1 MEFEFW
7 WLLAFPLFF
16 ALGWIAARVDIRQV
30 VTESRA
36 LPNSYFRGLNFLL
49 NEQPDKAIEAFL
61 EVVKLEPETIDLHFA
76 LGGLFRR
83 RGEIDRAIRMH
94 EHLLEREYPQ
104 GHKGLA
110 EEQRLR
116 AMSELGQDY
125 LKAGL
130 LDRAEQVFGK
140 LLETAQHGQAR
151 THLLEI
157 YVQEKDWQKAIDAAR
172 LLERDT
178 SKPLNSDI
186 AHFYCELALL
196 ESAKGN
202 PDGAAAHLQQA
213 LAANRQSVRAN
224 LMMGDLH
231 AAAGRHEAAIAA
243 WRLVET
249 QSAGHM
255 ALVVDRVL
263 GSYRQLGRIGEG
275 VQWLR
280 AFYARQ
286 PSHDIFNALYPAVS
300 ETEGAAAACQL
311 AREELRRNPSLRTLD
326 RLLEAEIITA
336 DPEQR
341 ELLQLEKSLVAS
353 HSQRMMRY
361 QCGSCGFKAKQFFW
375 RCPACGRWDSFDPE
389 RGEGES

>member
-16 ALGWIAARVDIRQV
+16 VLGWLAARVDIRQV

-94 EHLLEREYPQ
+94 ENLLERE
-104 GHKGLA
+104 GLA
-110 EEQRLR
+110 EDQRLR
-116 AMSELGQDY
+116 ALSELGQDY

-140 LLETAQHGQAR
+140 LLETSQHGLAR
-151 THLLEI
+151 TYLLEI

-172 LLERDT
+172 LLEKDT
-178 SKPLNSDI
+178 SKPLNADI
-186 AHFYCELALL
+186 AHFHCELALQ
-196 ESAKGN
+196 EAAKGN
-202 PDGAAAHLQQA
+202 PDTAAAHLQQA
-213 LAANRQSVRAN
+213 LASNRQSVRAN
-224 LMMGDLH
+224 LMAGDLD
-231 AAAGRHEAAIAA
+231 AAAGRHEAAIAD

-249 QSAGHM
+249 QSAAHI
-255 ALVVDRVL
+255 ALVVERVL
-263 GSYRQLGRIGEG
+263 GSYRQLGRMAEG

-280 AFYARQ
+280 ALHARQ
-286 PSHDIFNALYPAVS
+286 PSQDVFNTLYLAGS

-326 RLLEAEIITA
+326 RLLEAQLIDA
-336 DPEQR
+336 DSSER
-341 ELLQLEKSLVAS
+341 ELLQVEKSLVAG

-361 QCGSCGFKAKQFFW
+361 QCGSCGFKARQFFW
-375 RCPACGRWDSFDPE
+375 RCPACGRWGSFDPE
-389 RGEGES
+389 RHEAEG

>member
-1 MEFEFW
+1 MEFELW

-16 ALGWIAARVDIRQV
+16 ALGWLAARVDIRQV

-83 RGEIDRAIRMH
+83 RGELDRAIRMH
-94 EHLLEREYPQ
+94 ENLLERE
-104 GHKGLA
+104 GLA

-130 LDRAEQVFGK
+130 LDRAEQVFAR
-140 LLETAQHGQAR
+140 LLDTPQHGQAR
-151 THLLEI
+151 TFLLEI
-157 YVQEKDWQKAIDAAR
+157 YVQEKDWKKAIEAAR
-172 LLERDT
+172 VLEKDT
-178 SKPLNSDI
+178 SKPLNAEI
-186 AHFYCELALL
+186 AHFHCELALL
-196 ESAKGN
+196 ESAKGD
-202 PDGAAAHLQQA
+202 PEAAATHLDEA
-213 LAANRQSVRAN
+213 LKANRQSVRAN
-224 LMMGDLH
+224 LMAGDLD
-231 AAAGRHEAAIAA
+231 AAAGRHDAAIAD
-243 WRLVET
+243 WRMVET
-249 QSAGHM
+249 QSAAHM
-255 ALVVDRVL
+255 ALVVERVL
-263 GSYRQLGRIGEG
+263 GSYRQLDRLAEG

-280 AFYARQ
+280 ALYARQ
-286 PSHDIFNALYPAVS
+286 PSQDLFGALYLAVS
-300 ETEGAAAACQL
+300 ETEGAAAATRL

-326 RLLEAEIITA
+326 RLLEAQLLEA
-336 DPEQR
+336 APAER
-341 ELLQLEKSLVAS
+341 ELLQVEKGLVAA

-361 QCGSCGFKAKQFFW
+361 QCDSCGFKAKQFFW

-389 RGEGES
+389 RREGEG

>member
-7 WLLAFPLFF
+7 WLLAIPLFF
-16 ALGWIAARVDIRQV
+16 ALGWLAARVDIRQV

-36 LPNSYFRGLNFLL
+36 LPTSYFRGLNFLL

-83 RGEIDRAIRMH
+83 RGELDRAIRMH
-94 EHLLEREYPQ
+94 EHLLERE
-104 GHKGLA
+104 GLA

-130 LDRAEQVFGK
+130 LDRAEQVFTR

-151 THLLEI
+151 TYLLEI
-157 YVQEKDWQKAIDAAR
+157 FVQEKDWQKAIDAAR
-172 LLERDT
+172 VLEKDT
-178 SKPLNSDI
+178 SKPLNPEI

-196 ESAKGN
+196 EAARN
-202 PDGAAAHLQQA
+202 APDIAAAHLQQA
-213 LAANRQSVRAN
+213 LATNRQSVRAN
-224 LMMGDLH
+224 LMAGDLE
-231 AAAGRHEAAIAA
+231 AAGGRHQEAIAD
-243 WRLVET
+243 WRLIEA
-249 QSAGHM
+249 QSATHM

-263 GSYRQLGRIGEG
+263 GSYRQLGRIAEG

-280 AFYARQ
+280 ALYARQ
-286 PSHDIFNALYPAVS
+286 ASHDVFSALYLAVS
-300 ETEGAAAACQL
+300 EFEGASAARQL

-326 RLLEAEIITA
+326 RLLEAELVTA
-336 DPEQR
+336 EPEAR
-341 ELLQLEKSLVAS
+341 ELLQVEKSLVAS

-389 RGEGES
+389 RREGDA

>member
-16 ALGWIAARVDIRQV
+16 VLGWLAARVDIRQV

-83 RGEIDRAIRMH
+83 RGELDRAIRMH
-94 EHLLEREYPQ
+94 EHLLERD
-104 GHKGLA
+104 GLA

-116 AMSELGQDY
+116 AQCELGQDY

-140 LLETAQHGQAR
+140 LLETPQHGQAR
-151 THLLEI
+151 TFLLEI

-172 LLERDT
+172 ALEKDT
-178 SKPLNSDI
+178 SKPLNADI
-186 AHFYCELALL
+186 AHFHCELALL
-196 ESAKGN
+196 DAAKGD
-202 PDGAAAHLQQA
+202 PDAAAGHLRQA
-213 LAANRQSVRAN
+213 LSANRLSVRAN
-224 LMMGDLH
+224 LMAGDLD
-231 AAAGRHEAAIAA
+231 AAAGRHEAAIAD
-243 WRLVET
+243 WCLVEA
-249 QSAGHM
+249 QSATHM

-263 GSYRQLGRIGEG
+263 GSYRQLGRLTEG

-280 AFYARQ
+280 ALYARQ
-286 PSHDIFNALYPAVS
+286 PSHDVFDTLYLAVS
-300 ETEGAAAACQL
+300 ETEGAAAAYQL

-326 RLLEAEIITA
+326 RLLEARLVDAE
-336 DPEQR
+336 PGER
-341 ELLQLEKSLVAS
+341 ELLQVEKSLVAS

-389 RGEGES
+389 RREGEN

>member
-1 MEFEFW
+1 MEFEIW

-16 ALGWIAARVDIRQV
+16 VLGWLAARVDIKQV

-76 LGGLFRR
+76 LGALFRR
-83 RGEIDRAIRMH
+83 RGELDRAIRMH
-94 EHLLEREYPQ
+94 ENLLERE
-104 GHKGLA
+104 GLA

-116 AMSELGQDY
+116 AQGELGQDY

-130 LDRAEQVFGK
+130 LDRAEEVFGK
-140 LLETAQHGQAR
+140 LLQTPQHGLAR
-151 THLLEI
+151 TYLLEI

-172 LLERDT
+172 ELEKDT
-178 SKPLNSDI
+178 SKPLNADI

-196 ESAKGN
+196 DAAKGN
-202 PDGAAAHLQQA
+202 PDAAAAHLQQA
-213 LAANRQSVRAN
+213 LATNRQSVRAN
-224 LMMGDLH
+224 LMSGDLD
-231 AAAGRHEAAIAA
+231 AAAGQHEAAIAD

-249 QSAGHM
+249 QSSAHM
-255 ALVVDRVL
+255 ALVVERVL
-263 GSYRQLGRIGEG
+263 GSYRQLGRIDEG
-275 VQWLR
+275 VLWLR
-280 AFYARQ
+280 ALYARQ
-286 PSHDIFNALYPAVS
+286 PSQDVFSALYLAVS
-300 ETEGAAAACQL
+300 ETEGALAATQL

-326 RLLEAEIITA
+326 RLLEAQLINAE
-336 DPEQR
+336 PGER
-341 ELLQLEKSLVAS
+341 ELLQVEKTLVAA

-361 QCGSCGFKAKQFFW
+361 QCDSCGFKAKQFFW

-389 RGEGES
+389 RREGES

>member
-1 MEFEFW
+1 MEFEIW

-16 ALGWIAARVDIRQV
+16 VLGWLAARVDIKQV

-83 RGEIDRAIRMH
+83 RGELDRAIRMH
-94 EHLLEREYPQ
+94 EHLLERE
-104 GHKGLA
+104 GLA

-116 AMSELGQDY
+116 AQCELGQDY

-130 LDRAEQVFGK
+130 LDLAEQVFGK
-140 LLETAQHGQAR
+140 LLETPQHGQAR
-151 THLLEI
+151 TYLLEI
-157 YVQEKDWQKAIDAAR
+157 YVQEKDWEKAIDAAR
-172 LLERDT
+172 ALEQDT
-178 SKPLNSDI
+178 SKPLNADI

-196 ESAKGN
+196 EAAKGN
-202 PDGAAAHLQQA
+202 PDAAAAHLQQA
-213 LAANRQSVRAN
+213 LASNRLSVRAN
-224 LMMGDLH
+224 LMAGDLD
-231 AAAGRHEAAIAA
+231 AAAGRHEAAIAD

-249 QSAGHM
+249 QSTAHM

-263 GSYRQLGRIGEG
+263 ASYRQLGRMAEG

-280 AFYARQ
+280 ALYARQ
-286 PSHDIFNALYPAVS
+286 PSQDVFGALYLAVS
-300 ETEGAAAACQL
+300 EVEGAAAASQL
-311 AREELRRNPSLRTLD
+311 AREELRRTPSLRTLD
-326 RLLEAEIITA
+326 RLLEAQLIDAAPGE
-336 DPEQR
+336 R
-341 ELLQLEKSLVAS
+341 ELLQVEKSLVAS

-361 QCGSCGFKAKQFFW
+361 QCDSCGFKAKQFFW

-389 RGEGES
+389 RCEGEG

>member
-1 MEFEFW
+1 MEFELW

-16 ALGWIAARVDIRQV
+16 ALGWLAARVDIRQV

-83 RGEIDRAIRMH
+83 RGELDRAIRMH
-94 EHLLEREYPQ
+94 ENLLERE
-104 GHKGLA
+104 GLA

-130 LDRAEQVFGK
+130 LDRAEQVFTR
-140 LLETAQHGQAR
+140 LLDTPQHGQAR
-151 THLLEI
+151 TFLLEI
-157 YVQEKDWQKAIDAAR
+157 YVQEKDWEKAIEAAR
-172 LLERDT
+172 VLEKDT
-178 SKPLNSDI
+178 SKPLNADI
-186 AHFYCELALL
+186 AHFHCELALL

-202 PDGAAAHLQQA
+202 VEAAAAHLDEA
-213 LAANRQSVRAN
+213 LRANRQSVRAN
-224 LMMGDLH
+224 LMAGDLN
-231 AAAGRHEAAIAA
+231 AAAGRHEAAIAD
-243 WRLVET
+243 WRMVET
-249 QSAGHM
+249 QSAAHM

-263 GSYRQLGRIGEG
+263 GSYRQLGRLAEG

-280 AFYARQ
+280 ALYARE
-286 PSHDIFNALYPAVS
+286 PSQDVFGALYLAVS
-300 ETEGAAAACQL
+300 ETEGAAAATRL

-326 RLLEAEIITA
+326 RLLEAQLLEA
-336 DPEQR
+336 EPAER
-341 ELLQLEKSLVAS
+341 ELLQVEKGLVAA
-353 HSQRMMRY
+353 HSQRTMRY

-389 RGEGES
+389 RREGEN

>member
-1 MEFEFW
+1 MEFELW
-7 WLLAFPLFF
+7 WLLAIPLFF
-16 ALGWIAARVDIRQV
+16 VLGWLAARVDIKQV

-94 EHLLEREYPQ
+94 ENLLERE
-104 GHKGLA
+104 GLA
-110 EEQRLR
+110 SEQRLR
-116 AMSELGQDY
+116 AQCELGQDY

-130 LDRAEQVFGK
+130 LDRAEAVFSK
-140 LLETAQHGQAR
+140 LLETPQHGVAR
-151 THLLEI
+151 TYLLEI

-172 LLERDT
+172 ALENDT
-178 SKPLNSDI
+178 SKPLNADI
-186 AHFYCELALL
+186 AHFYCELALQ

-202 PDGAAAHLQQA
+202 PDAAAEHLQQA
-213 LAANRQSVRAN
+213 LASNRLSVRAN
-224 LMMGDLH
+224 LMAGDLD
-231 AAAGRHEAAIAA
+231 AAAGRHDAAIAD
-243 WRLVET
+243 WRLLET
-249 QSAGHM
+249 QSAAHM

-263 GSYRQLGRIGEG
+263 GSYRQLGRLADG
-275 VQWLR
+275 VLWLR
-280 AFYARQ
+280 ALYARQ
-286 PSHDIFNALYPAVS
+286 PSQDVFGALYLAVS
-300 ETEGAAAACQL
+300 EIDGAAAATQL

-326 RLLEAEIITA
+326 RLLEAQLIDAAPGE
-336 DPEQR
+336 R
-341 ELLQLEKSLVAS
+341 ELLQVEKSLVAS

-361 QCGSCGFKAKQFFW
+361 QCGSCGFKALQFFW

-389 RGEGES
+389 RREGDA

>member
-1 MEFEFW
+1 MEFELW

-16 ALGWIAARVDIRQV
+16 VLGWLAARVDIRQV

-36 LPNSYFRGLNFLL
+36 LPNSYFRGVNFLL

-83 RGEIDRAIRMH
+83 RGELDRAIRMH
-94 EHLLEREYPQ
+94 ENLLERE
-104 GHKGLA
+104 GLA
-110 EEQRLR
+110 EDQRLR

-140 LLETAQHGQAR
+140 LLETPKHGLAR
-151 THLLEI
+151 TYLLEI

-172 LLERDT
+172 LLEKDT
-178 SKPLNSDI
+178 SKPLNADI
-186 AHFYCELALL
+186 AHFHCELALL
-196 ESAKGN
+196 EAAKGN
-202 PDGAAAHLQQA
+202 PDAAAAHLQQA
-213 LAANRQSVRAN
+213 LATNRQSVRAN
-224 LMMGDLH
+224 LMAGDLD
-231 AAAGRHEAAIAA
+231 AAAGRHEAAVAD

-249 QSAGHM
+249 QSAAHM

-263 GSYRQLGRIGEG
+263 GSYRQLGRLEEG
-275 VQWLR
+275 VHWLR
-280 AFYARQ
+280 ALYARQ
-286 PSHDIFNALYPAVS
+286 PSQDVFNALYLAVS
-300 ETEGAAAACQL
+300 EAEGAAAASQL

-326 RLLEAEIITA
+326 RLLEAQLINAEP
-336 DPEQR
+336 DER
-341 ELLQLEKSLVAS
+341 ELLQVEKSLVAS

-361 QCGSCGFKAKQFFW
+361 QCDSCGFKAKQFFW

-389 RGEGES
+389 RREGEA

>member
-16 ALGWIAARVDIRQV
+16 VLGWLAARVDIKQV

-36 LPNSYFRGLNFLL
+36 LPNSYFRGVNFLL

-83 RGEIDRAIRMH
+83 RGEFDRAIRMH
-94 EHLLEREYPQ
+94 ENLLARE
-104 GHKGLA
+104 GLV

-125 LKAGL
+125 LRAGL
-130 LDRAEQVFGK
+130 LDRAEQVFAR
-140 LLETAQHGQAR
+140 LLETPQHGLAR

-157 YVQEKDWQKAIDAAR
+157 YVQEKDWHKAIEAAHV
-172 LLERDT
+172 LEKDT
-178 SKPLNSDI
+178 HKPLNAEI
-186 AHFYCELALL
+186 AHFHCELALL

-202 PDGAAAHLQQA
+202 PDAAAAHLDEA
-213 LAANRQSVRAN
+213 LKANRQSVRAN
-224 LMMGDLH
+224 LMAGDLD
-231 AAAGRHEAAIAA
+231 AASGRHEAAIAD
-243 WRLVET
+243 WRMVET
-249 QSAGHM
+249 QSAAHM

-263 GSYRQLGRIGEG
+263 GSYRQLGRLAEG

-280 AFYARQ
+280 ALHARQ
-286 PSHDIFNALYPAVS
+286 PSQDLFGALYLAVS
-300 ETEGAAAACQL
+300 ETEGAKAASQL

-326 RLLEAEIITA
+326 RLLEAQLIEA
-336 DPEQR
+336 DPAER
-341 ELLQLEKSLVAS
+341 ELLQVEKGLITA

-389 RGEGES
+389 HREGDG

>member
-16 ALGWIAARVDIRQV
+16 ALGWLAARVDIRQV

-83 RGEIDRAIRMH
+83 RGELDRAIRMH
-94 EHLLEREYPQ
+94 EHLLERE
-104 GHKGLA
+104 GLA
-110 EEQRLR
+110 EDQRLR
-116 AMSELGQDY
+116 ALSELGQDY

-130 LDRAEQVFGK
+130 LDRAEQVFSR
-140 LLETAQHGQAR
+140 LLETPQHGQAR
-151 THLLEI
+151 TFLLEI
-157 YVQEKDWQKAIDAAR
+157 YVQEKDWKKAIDAAR
-172 LLERDT
+172 TLEKDT
-178 SKPLNSDI
+178 SKPLNADI
-186 AHFYCELALL
+186 AHFYCELALMD
-196 ESAKGN
+196 AARGN
-202 PDGAAAHLQQA
+202 PQEAAAHLQQA
-213 LAANRQSVRAN
+213 LASNRQSVRAN
-224 LMMGDLH
+224 LMAGDLD
-231 AAAGRHEAAIAA
+231 AAAGRHEAAIAD

-249 QSAGHM
+249 QSAAHM
-255 ALVVDRVL
+255 ALVVERVL
-263 GSYRQLGRIGEG
+263 GSYRQLGQLAEG

-280 AFYARQ
+280 ALHARQ
-286 PSHDIFNALYPAVS
+286 PSQDVFNALYLAVS
-300 ETEGAAAACQL
+300 ETQGAAAARQL
-311 AREELRRNPSLRTLD
+311 ACEELRRNPSLRTLD
-326 RLLEAEIITA
+326 RLLEARLIDA

-341 ELLQLEKSLVAS
+341 ELLQVEKSLVAS

-361 QCGSCGFKAKQFFW
+361 RCGSCGFKAKQFFW

-389 RGEGES
+389 RREGEG

>member
-1 MEFEFW
+1 MEFEVW
-7 WLLAFPLFF
+7 WLLAIPLFF
-16 ALGWIAARVDIRQV
+16 ALGWLAARVDIRQV

-83 RGEIDRAIRMH
+83 RGELDRAIRMH
-94 EHLLEREYPQ
+94 ENLLERE
-104 GHKGLA
+104 GLA

-130 LDRAEQVFGK
+130 LDRAEQVFTR
-140 LLETAQHGQAR
+140 LLETPQHGQAR
-151 THLLEI
+151 TFLLEI

-172 LLERDT
+172 VLEKDT
-178 SKPLNSDI
+178 SKPLNAEI
-186 AHFYCELALL
+186 AHFHCELALL
-196 ESAKGN
+196 EAARGN
-202 PDGAAAHLQQA
+202 PDAAAAQLRQA
-213 LAANRQSVRAN
+213 LAVNRQSVRAN
-224 LMMGDLH
+224 LMAGDLD
-231 AAAGRHEAAIAA
+231 AAAGRHEAAIAD

-249 QSAGHM
+249 QSTAHM
-255 ALVVDRVL
+255 ALGVDRVL
-263 GSYRQLGRIGEG
+263 GSYRQLGRLAEG

-280 AFYARQ
+280 ALYARQ
-286 PSHDIFNALYPAVS
+286 PSPDLFNALYLVVS
-300 ETEGAAAACQL
+300 ETEGAAAAREL
-311 AREELRRNPSLRTLD
+311 ARAELRRNPSLRTLD
-326 RLLEAEIITA
+326 RLLEADLMDAPAAE
-336 DPEQR
+336 R
-341 ELLQLEKSLVAS
+341 ELLQVEKGLVAAY
-353 HSQRMMRY
+353 SQRMMRY

-389 RGEGES
+389 RREGDG

>member
-1 MEFEFW
+1 MELELW
-7 WLLAFPLFF
+7 WLLAIPLFF
-16 ALGWIAARVDIRQV
+16 VLGWLAARVDIKQV

-83 RGEIDRAIRMH
+83 RGELDRAIRMH
-94 EHLLEREYPQ
+94 EHLLERE
-104 GHKGLA
+104 GLA
-110 EEQRLR
+110 DDQRLR
-116 AMSELGQDY
+116 AQCELGQDY

-130 LDRAEQVFGK
+130 LDRAEAVFGK
-140 LLETAQHGQAR
+140 LLETPQHGLAR
-151 THLLEI
+151 TYLLEI
-157 YVQEKDWQKAIDAAR
+157 YVQEKDWQKAIEAAR
-172 LLERDT
+172 ALEHDT
-178 SKPLNSDI
+178 SKPLNADI

-196 ESAKGN
+196 EAAKGN
-202 PDGAAAHLQQA
+202 PDVAAAHLQQA
-213 LAANRQSVRAN
+213 LASNRLSVRAN
-224 LMMGDLH
+224 LMAGDLD
-231 AAAGRHEAAIAA
+231 AVAGRHEAAIAD

-249 QSAGHM
+249 QSAAHM

-263 GSYRQLGRIGEG
+263 GSYRQLGRLADG

-280 AFYARQ
+280 ALYARQ
-286 PSHDIFNALYPAVS
+286 PSQDVFGALYLAVS
-300 ETEGAAAACQL
+300 EIGGAAAASPL

-326 RLLEAEIITA
+326 RLLEAQLIDAAPGE
-336 DPEQR
+336 R
-341 ELLQLEKSLVAS
+341 ELLQVEKSLVAS

-361 QCGSCGFKAKQFFW
+361 QCGSCGFKAQQFFW

-389 RGEGES
+389 RREGEQ

>member
-16 ALGWIAARVDIRQV
+16 ALGWLAARVDIRQV

-36 LPNSYFRGLNFLL
+36 LPNSYFRGVNFLL

-94 EHLLEREYPQ
+94 ENLLERE
-104 GHKGLA
+104 GLA
-110 EEQRLR
+110 EDQRLR

-130 LDRAEQVFGK
+130 LDRAEHVFAK
-140 LLETAQHGQAR
+140 LLDTPQHGLAR

-157 YVQEKDWQKAIDAAR
+157 YVQEKDWQKAIEAAR
-172 LLERDT
+172 LLEKDT
-178 SKPLNSDI
+178 SKPLNAEI
-186 AHFYCELALL
+186 AHFQCELALL
-196 ESAKGN
+196 ASAKGD
-202 PDGAAAHLQQA
+202 PEGAAAHLEQA
-213 LAANRQSVRAN
+213 LATNRQSVRAN
-224 LMMGDLH
+224 LMAGDLD
-231 AAAGRHEAAIAA
+231 AASGRHDAAIAD

-249 QSAGHM
+249 QSAAHM
-255 ALVVDRVL
+255 ALVVERVL
-263 GSYRQLGRIGEG
+263 GSYRQLGRLTEG

-280 AFYARQ
+280 ALYSRQ
-286 PSHDIFNALYPAVS
+286 PSPDVFNALYLAVS
-300 ETEGAAAACQL
+300 ETEGAAAASQL

-326 RLLEAEIITA
+326 RLLEAELINA
-336 DPEQR
+336 APEQR
-341 ELLQLEKSLVAS
+341 ELLQAEKNLVGA

-389 RGEGES
+389 RREGEA

>member
-1 MEFEFW
+1 MEFELW

-16 ALGWIAARVDIRQV
+16 VLGWLAARVDIRQV

-83 RGEIDRAIRMH
+83 RGELDRAIRMH
-94 EHLLEREYPQ
+94 ENLLERE
-104 GHKGLA
+104 GMA
-110 EEQRLR
+110 EDQRLR
-116 AMSELGQDY
+116 ALSELGQDY

-140 LLETAQHGQAR
+140 LLETPQHGVAR
-151 THLLEI
+151 TYLLEI

-172 LLERDT
+172 LLEKDT
-178 SKPLNSDI
+178 SKPLNADI

-196 ESAKGN
+196 EAARGN
-202 PDGAAAHLQQA
+202 PDAAAAHLQQA
-213 LAANRQSVRAN
+213 LATNRQSVRAN
-224 LMMGDLH
+224 LMAGDLD
-231 AAAGRHEAAIAA
+231 AAAGRHEAAIAD

-249 QSAGHM
+249 QNTSHM

-263 GSYRQLGRIGEG
+263 GSYRQLGRLAEG

-280 AFYARQ
+280 ALVARQ
-286 PSHDIFNALYPAVS
+286 PSQDVFNALYLAVF
-300 ETEGAAAACQL
+300 EAEGAAAASQL
-311 AREELRRNPSLRTLD
+311 AREELRRNPTLRTLD
-326 RLLEAEIITA
+326 RLLEAELINA
-336 DPEQR
+336 EPEQR
-341 ELLQLEKSLVAS
+341 ELLQVEKSLVAS

-361 QCGSCGFKAKQFFW
+361 QCSSCGFKAKQFFW

-389 RGEGES
+389 RRESES

>member
-16 ALGWIAARVDIRQV
+16 VLGWLAARVDIRQV

-83 RGEIDRAIRMH
+83 RGELDRAIRMH
-94 EHLLEREYPQ
+94 ENLLERE
-104 GHKGLA
+104 GLA

-130 LDRAEQVFGK
+130 LDRAEQVFTR
-140 LLETAQHGQAR
+140 LLKTQQHGLAR
-151 THLLEI
+151 TYLLEI
-157 YVQEKDWQKAIDAAR
+157 YVQEKDWQKAIDAAHI
-172 LLERDT
+172 LEKDT
-178 SKPLNSDI
+178 SKPLNADI
-186 AHFYCELALL
+186 AHFHCELALL
-196 ESAKGN
+196 ESARGN
-202 PDGAAAHLQQA
+202 AEAAVAQLQQA
-213 LAANRQSVRAN
+213 LSSNRQSVRAN
-224 LMMGDLH
+224 LMAGDH
-231 AAAGRHEAAIAA
+231 DAAAGRHEAAIAD

-249 QSAGHM
+249 QSAAHM

-263 GSYRQLGRIGEG
+263 GSYRLLGRLDEG

-280 AFYARQ
+280 ALYARQ
-286 PSHDIFNALYPAVS
+286 PSPDVFNALYLAVA
-300 ETEGAAAACQL
+300 EIEGATAASQL

-326 RLLEAEIITA
+326 RLLEAELVNA
-336 DPEQR
+336 EPEMR
-341 ELLQLEKSLVAS
+341 ELLQVEETLVAS
-353 HSQRMMRY
+353 HS
-361 QCGSCGFKAKQFFW
+361 
-375 RCPACGRWDSFDPE
+375 
-389 RGEGES
+389 

>member
-16 ALGWIAARVDIRQV
+16 ALGWLAARIDIRQV

-94 EHLLEREYPQ
+94 EHLLERE
-104 GHKGLA
+104 GLA

-130 LDRAEQVFGK
+130 LDRAEQVFTR
-140 LLETAQHGQAR
+140 LLDTPQHGAAR
-151 THLLEI
+151 TFLLEI
-157 YVQEKDWQKAIDAAR
+157 YVQEKDWEKAIDAAR
-172 LLERDT
+172 RLEQDT
-178 SKPLNSDI
+178 SKPLNAEI

-196 ESAKGN
+196 
-202 PDGAAAHLQQA
+202 DAAAGHPEAAAARLQEA

-224 LMMGDLH
+224 LMAGDLD
-231 AAAGRHEAAIAA
+231 AAAGRHEAAIAD
-243 WRLVET
+243 WRMVET
-249 QSAGHM
+249 QSTAHM
-255 ALVVDRVL
+255 ALAVDRVL
-263 GSYRQLGRIGEG
+263 GSYRQLGRLAEG

-280 AFYARQ
+280 ALYSRQ
-286 PSHDIFNALYPAVS
+286 PSPDIFNALYLAVS
-300 ETEGAAAACQL
+300 EREGAAAASQL
-311 AREELRRNPSLRTLD
+311 AREELRRNPTLRTLD

-336 DPEQR
+336 EPGEHER
-341 ELLQLEKSLVAS
+341 LQIEKSLVAA

-389 RGEGES
+389 RREGEG